1 MSLLGDMSY
10 NFGSVS
16 SEFAIFSLLEFV
28 CYLVLSLSFTQ
39 LYIFLLLGSSKC
51 SQEVIPLSWTV
62 MLMPCYRVAS
72 GNRILLP
79 SGCAALTHTCVA
91 TTGQT
96 PKRENSLRLNKQC
109 SLLLRQGSYGRHT
122 HSRLEA

>member
-1 MSLLGDMSY
+1 MSY

-96 PKRENSLRLNKQC
+96 GKLITIEQAVFIVTEARILWSPHSLE
-109 SLLLRQGSYGRHT
+109 T
-122 HSRLEA
+122 

>member
-51 SQEVIPLSWTV
+51 SEEAINSLILGSDVD
-62 MLMPCYRVAS
+62 A
-72 GNRILLP
+72 LLP
-79 SGCAALTHTCVA
+79 HCV
-91 TTGQT
+91 
-96 PKRENSLRLNKQC
+96 
-109 SLLLRQGSYGRHT
+109 
-122 HSRLEA
+122 